1 MTVTLWQAEPDD
13 AEIIARVIRETSAG
27 VVDYLLGG
35 LSRVLSP
42 ERLLTPVIME
52 TGHPLSHENVL
63 LLRQG
68 QTLAGLLLAY
78 PATEHGIPDILRKV
92 VAAQKLELL
101 DGLLRVVE
109 PESLYINTLWVN
121 AAYRGSG
128 VADDLIECA
137 LVAAADRGLGALCLH
152 VWLEN
157 ARAVR
162 FYQRHGFV
170 TTRHFEVPT
179 KRRLPYTG
187 GYDLMK
193 RELTPARRL
202 LT

>member
-1 MTVTLWQAEPDD
+1 MDVTLWQAEPDD

-42 ERLLTPVIME
+42 QRLLTPVIME

-78 PATEHGIPDILRKV
+78 PATAHGIPDILRKV
-92 VAAQKLELL
+92 VAAQKLDLL

-121 AAYRGSG
+121 EAYRGSG

-152 VWLEN
+152 VWVEN

-170 TTRHFEVPT
+170 TTRHFEVPA
-179 KRRLPYTG
+179 KPRLPYTG

-193 RELTPARRL
+193 RDLAPARRL
-202 LT
+202 A